1 MSFAHRWTP
10 RLALLLACATLPA
23 ASANADEAAATTE
36 ETRSIASVKVE
47 LKQPSGKVLKVDGAI
62 LDWGGDGEI
71 QFKYDDH
78 VHDVALR
85 VDRPNDKDKLIKLTV
100 GYSKDGRAVIEP
112 HTVDSEIKKR
122 EVIRIDGGIALAITV
137 TPKNVKVDGDGEPI
151 EEPPEEVAPEK
162 PKEKPKAPPA
172 EQPKED
178 DPPPKPKKKKLE
190 GGGGSDDPLDGL
202 K

>member
-10 RLALLLACATLPA
+10 RLALLLACASLPPT
-23 ASANADEAAATTE
+23 SARADEAVAAAE

-85 VDRPNDKDKLIKLTV
+85 VDRPNDKEKLIKLTV

-122 EVIRIDGGIALAITV
+122 EVIRIDGGVAIAITV
-137 TPKNVKVDGDGEPI
+137 TAKNVKVDGDGEPI
-151 EEPPEEVAPEK
+151 EEPPEETSK
-162 PKEKPKAPPA
+162 PKEPPK
-172 EQPKED
+172 EQPKEEEPP
-178 DPPPKPKKKKLE
+178 PPPKPKKKKLE